1 MRRKKSKFLTF
12 IFSLLPG
19 AGEMYMGFMKMGVS
33 LMAEFFGI
41 IFLAT
46 VTEVSQLLLIDI
58 ILWFY
63 AFFHVHSIAGASDEE
78 FRQLEDKYLIPFYES
93 NPGRQSKMMRR
104 FCSIVLIVLGAFM
117 LWNMGIKMLG
127 SILYLPGVQY
137 IPKILVAIGLIVLG
151 IVMIQGKKE
160 ALDQEEADSQKT
172 PEQPPVRQIIKNET
186 AWSEASNE
194 QAVKNQTAWDEV
206 AGEQAAKNEAVKYE
220 AGRET
225 GNESGQIAEE
235 VAEQAT
241 GQVATSEGGAEHE

>member
-78 FRQLEDKYLIPFYES
+78 FSRLEDKYLIPLYES

-104 FCSIVLIVLGAFM
+104 FCSVVLIVLGAFM

-127 SILYLPGVQY
+127 SILYLPGVEY
-137 IPKILVAIGLIVLG
+137 VPKVLVAVGLILLG

-172 PEQPPVRQIIKNET
+172 SEQPPIRQIIKNET

-206 AGEQAAKNEAVKYE
+206 AGEQAEKNEAVKYG
-220 AGRET
+220 AGHET
-225 GNESGQIAEE
+225 GNEAGQI
-235 VAEQAT
+235 AEQAT
-241 GQVATSEGGAEHE
+241 GQAATSEGGVDHE

>member
-78 FRQLEDKYLIPFYES
+78 FSRLEDKYLIPLYES

-127 SILYLPGVQY
+127 SILYLPGVEY
-137 IPKILVAIGLIVLG
+137 VPKVLVAVGLILLG

-160 ALDQEEADSQKT
+160 ALDQEE
-172 PEQPPVRQIIKNET
+172 V
-186 AWSEASNE
+186 SNE
-194 QAVKNQTAWDEV
+194 QAVKNQTVWDEV
-206 AGEQAAKNEAVKYE
+206 AGEQAAKNEVVKYE
-220 AGRET
+220 AGHET
-225 GNESGQIAEE
+225 GNEAGQI
-235 VAEQAT
+235 AEQAT
-241 GQVATSEGGAEHE
+241 GQAATSEGGADHE

>member
-78 FRQLEDKYLIPFYES
+78 FSRLEDKYLIPLYES

-127 SILYLPGVQY
+127 SILYLPGVEY
-137 IPKILVAIGLIVLG
+137 VPKVLVAVGLIVLG

-160 ALDQEEADSQKT
+160 ALDQEEA
-172 PEQPPVRQIIKNET
+172 
-186 AWSEASNE
+186 SNE
-194 QAVKNQTAWDEV
+194 QAVKNQTAWNEV

-220 AGRET
+220 AGHET
-225 GNESGQIAEE
+225 GNEAGQI
-235 VAEQAT
+235 AEQAT
-241 GQVATSEGGAEHE
+241 GQAATSEGGADHE

>member
-78 FRQLEDKYLIPFYES
+78 FSRLEDKYLIPLYES

-127 SILYLPGVQY
+127 SILYLPGVEY
-137 IPKILVAIGLIVLG
+137 VPKVLVAVGLIVLG

-160 ALDQEEADSQKT
+160 ALDQETLDQEALNQKEADSQ
-172 PEQPPVRQIIKNET
+172 
-186 AWSEASNE
+186 EAL
-194 QAVKNQTAWDEV
+194 
-206 AGEQAAKNEAVKYE
+206 
-220 AGRET
+220 
-225 GNESGQIAEE
+225 
-235 VAEQAT
+235 
-241 GQVATSEGGAEHE
+241 SEGGADHE

>member
-78 FRQLEDKYLIPFYES
+78 FSRLEDKYLIPLYES

-127 SILYLPGVQY
+127 SILYLPGVEY
-137 IPKILVAIGLIVLG
+137 VPKVLVAVGLILLG

-160 ALDQEEADSQKT
+160 ALDQE
-172 PEQPPVRQIIKNET
+172 
-186 AWSEASNE
+186 EASNE

-220 AGRET
+220 AGHET
-225 GNESGQIAEE
+225 GNEAGQI
-235 VAEQAT
+235 AEQAT
-241 GQVATSEGGAEHE
+241 GQAATSEGGVDHE

>member
-78 FRQLEDKYLIPFYES
+78 FSRLEDKYLIPLYES

-127 SILYLPGVQY
+127 SILYLPGVEY
-137 IPKILVAIGLIVLG
+137 VPKVLVAVGLILLG

-172 PEQPPVRQIIKNET
+172 SEQPPIRQIIKNET

-206 AGEQAAKNEAVKYE
+206 AGEQAEKNEAVKYE
-220 AGRET
+220 TGHET
-225 GNESGQIAEE
+225 GNEAGQI
-235 VAEQAT
+235 AEQAT
-241 GQVATSEGGAEHE
+241 GQAATSEGGVDHE

>member
-78 FRQLEDKYLIPFYES
+78 FSRLEDKYLIPLYES

-127 SILYLPGVQY
+127 SILYLPGVEY
-137 IPKILVAIGLIVLG
+137 VPKVLVAVGLILLG

-160 ALDQEEADSQKT
+160 ALDQEE
-172 PEQPPVRQIIKNET
+172 V
-186 AWSEASNE
+186 SNE
-194 QAVKNQTAWDEV
+194 QAVKNQTVWDEV
-206 AGEQAAKNEAVKYE
+206 VGEQAAKNEAVKYE
-220 AGRET
+220 AGHET
-225 GNESGQIAEE
+225 GNEAGQI
-235 VAEQAT
+235 AEQAT
-241 GQVATSEGGAEHE
+241 GQAVTSEGGADHE

>member
-46 VTEVSQLLLIDI
+46 VTDVSQLLMIDI

-172 PEQPPVRQIIKNET
+172 SEQPPVRQIIKNET
-186 AWSEASNE
+186 AWSEVSNE
-194 QAVKNQTAWDEV
+194 QAVKNQTVWDEV
-206 AGEQAAKNEAVKYE
+206 AGEQAAKSEAVKYE
-220 AGRET
+220 AGHET
-225 GNESGQIAEE
+225 EQVTGQA
-235 VAEQAT
+235 AEQAT
-241 GQVATSEGGAEHE
+241 GQAATSEGGAEHE

>member
-46 VTEVSQLLLIDI
+46 ITEVSQLLLIDI

-78 FRQLEDKYLIPFYES
+78 FSRLEDKYLIPLYES
-93 NPGRQSKMMRR
+93 NLGRQSKMMRR

-127 SILYLPGVQY
+127 SILYLPGVEY
-137 IPKILVAIGLIVLG
+137 VPKVLVAVGLILLG

-160 ALDQEEADSQKT
+160 ALDQE
-172 PEQPPVRQIIKNET
+172 
-186 AWSEASNE
+186 EASNE

-220 AGRET
+220 AGHET
-225 GNESGQIAEE
+225 GNEAGQI
-235 VAEQAT
+235 AEQAT
-241 GQVATSEGGAEHE
+241 GQAATSEGGADHE

>member
-78 FRQLEDKYLIPFYES
+78 FSRLEDKYLIPLYES
-93 NPGRQSKMMRR
+93 NLGRQSKMMRR

-127 SILYLPGVQY
+127 SILYLPGVEY
-137 IPKILVAIGLIVLG
+137 VPKVLVAVGLIVLG

-160 ALDQEEADSQKT
+160 ALDQEE
-172 PEQPPVRQIIKNET
+172 V
-186 AWSEASNE
+186 SNE
-194 QAVKNQTAWDEV
+194 QAVKNQTVWDEV

-220 AGRET
+220 AGHET
-225 GNESGQIAEE
+225 GNEAGQI
-235 VAEQAT
+235 AEQAT
-241 GQVATSEGGAEHE
+241 GQAATSEGGAEHE

>member
-78 FRQLEDKYLIPFYES
+78 FSRLEDKYLIPLYES

-127 SILYLPGVQY
+127 SILYLPGVEY
-137 IPKILVAIGLIVLG
+137 VPKVLVAVGLILLG

-160 ALDQEEADSQKT
+160 ALDQEEA
-172 PEQPPVRQIIKNET
+172 
-186 AWSEASNE
+186 SNE
-194 QAVKNQTAWDEV
+194 QAVKNQTVWNEV

-220 AGRET
+220 AGHET
-225 GNESGQIAEE
+225 GNEAGQI
-235 VAEQAT
+235 AEQAT
-241 GQVATSEGGAEHE
+241 GQAATSEGGADHE

>member
-78 FRQLEDKYLIPFYES
+78 FSRLEDKYLIPLYES

-127 SILYLPGVQY
+127 SILYLPGVEY
-137 IPKILVAIGLIVLG
+137 VPKVLVAVGLIVLG

-160 ALDQEEADSQKT
+160 ALDQEEA
-172 PEQPPVRQIIKNET
+172 
-186 AWSEASNE
+186 SNE

-206 AGEQAAKNEAVKYE
+206 AEEQAAKNETVKYE
-220 AGRET
+220 AGHET
-225 GNESGQIAEE
+225 GNEAGQI
-235 VAEQAT
+235 AEQAT
-241 GQVATSEGGAEHE
+241 GQAATSEGGADHE

>member
-46 VTEVSQLLLIDI
+46 VTDVSQLLMIDI

-78 FRQLEDKYLIPFYES
+78 FSRLEDKYLIPFYES

-127 SILYLPGVQY
+127 SILYLPGVEY
-137 IPKILVAIGLIVLG
+137 VPKVLVAVGLILLG

-160 ALDQEEADSQKT
+160 ALDQE
-172 PEQPPVRQIIKNET
+172 
-186 AWSEASNE
+186 EASNE

-220 AGRET
+220 AGHEI
-225 GNESGQIAEE
+225 GQVTEYVAGQA
-235 VAEQAT
+235 AEQAT
-241 GQVATSEGGAEHE
+241 GQAATSEGGAEHE

>member
-78 FRQLEDKYLIPFYES
+78 FSRLEDKYLIPLYES

-127 SILYLPGVQY
+127 SILYLPGVEY
-137 IPKILVAIGLIVLG
+137 VPKVLVAVGLILLG

-172 PEQPPVRQIIKNET
+172 SEQPPIRQIIKNET

-206 AGEQAAKNEAVKYE
+206 AGEQAEKNEAVKYE
-220 AGRET
+220 AGHET
-225 GNESGQIAEE
+225 GDEAGQI
-235 VAEQAT
+235 AEQAT
-241 GQVATSEGGAEHE
+241 GQATTSKGGVDHE

>member
-46 VTEVSQLLLIDI
+46 VTDVSQLLMIDI

-172 PEQPPVRQIIKNET
+172 SEQPPVRQIIKNET
-186 AWSEASNE
+186 AWSEVSNE

-220 AGRET
+220 AGHEI
-225 GNESGQIAEE
+225 GQVTEYVAGQA
-235 VAEQAT
+235 AEQAT
-241 GQVATSEGGAEHE
+241 GQAATSEGGAEHE

>member
-46 VTEVSQLLLIDI
+46 ITEVSQLLLIDI

-78 FRQLEDKYLIPFYES
+78 FSRLEDKYLIPLYES

-127 SILYLPGVQY
+127 SILYLPGVEY
-137 IPKILVAIGLIVLG
+137 VPKVLVAVGLILLG

-160 ALDQEEADSQKT
+160 ALDQEEA
-172 PEQPPVRQIIKNET
+172 
-186 AWSEASNE
+186 SNE

-206 AGEQAAKNEAVKYE
+206 AEEQAAKNEAVKYE
-220 AGRET
+220 AGHET
-225 GNESGQIAEE
+225 GNEAGQI
-235 VAEQAT
+235 AEQAT
-241 GQVATSEGGAEHE
+241 GQAATSEGGVDHE

>member
-78 FRQLEDKYLIPFYES
+78 FGQLEDKYLIPFYES

-137 IPKILVAIGLIVLG
+137 IPKILVAVGLIVLG

-172 PEQPPVRQIIKNET
+172 PEQPPVRQVIKNET
-186 AWSEASNE
+186 
-194 QAVKNQTAWDEV
+194 VWDEV

-225 GNESGQIAEE
+225 GNEAGQIAEE

-241 GQVATSEGGAEHE
+241 GQAATSEGGAEHE

>member
-78 FRQLEDKYLIPFYES
+78 FSRLEDKYLIPLYES

-127 SILYLPGVQY
+127 SILYLPGVEY
-137 IPKILVAIGLIVLG
+137 VPKVLVAVGLIVLG

-160 ALDQEEADSQKT
+160 ALDQEEADSQK
-172 PEQPPVRQIIKNET
+172 
-186 AWSEASNE
+186 
-194 QAVKNQTAWDEV
+194 NQTAWNEV

-220 AGRET
+220 AGHET
-225 GNESGQIAEE
+225 GNEAGQI
-235 VAEQAT
+235 AEQAT
-241 GQVATSEGGAEHE
+241 GQAATSEGGADHE

>member
-78 FRQLEDKYLIPFYES
+78 FSRLEDKYLIPLYES

-127 SILYLPGVQY
+127 SILYLPGVEY
-137 IPKILVAIGLIVLG
+137 VPKVLVAVGLILLG

-172 PEQPPVRQIIKNET
+172 SEQPPIRQIIKNET

-206 AGEQAAKNEAVKYE
+206 AGEQAEKNEAVKYE
-220 AGRET
+220 AGHET
-225 GNESGQIAEE
+225 GNEAGQI
-235 VAEQAT
+235 AEQAT
-241 GQVATSEGGAEHE
+241 GQATTSEGGVDHE

>member
-33 LMAEFFGI
+33 LMAGFFGI

-78 FRQLEDKYLIPFYES
+78 FSRLEDKYLIPFYDS

-117 LWNMGIKMLG
+117 LWNMGIRMLD
-127 SILYLPGVQY
+127 SILYLPGVEY
-137 IPKILVAIGLIVLG
+137 VPKVLVAVGLIVLG

-160 ALDQEEADSQKT
+160 SLDQEEADSQKT
-172 PEQPPVRQIIKNET
+172 SEQPPIRQIIKNET

-206 AGEQAAKNEAVKYE
+206 AGEQAEKNEAVKYE
-220 AGRET
+220 TGHET
-225 GNESGQIAEE
+225 GNEAGQI
-235 VAEQAT
+235 AEQAT
-241 GQVATSEGGAEHE
+241 GQAATSEGGVDHE

>member
-78 FRQLEDKYLIPFYES
+78 FSRLEDKYLIPLYES

-127 SILYLPGVQY
+127 SILYLPGVEY
-137 IPKILVAIGLIVLG
+137 VPKVLVAVGLILLG

-160 ALDQEEADSQKT
+160 SLDQEEADSQKT
-172 PEQPPVRQIIKNET
+172 SEQPPIRQIIKNET

-206 AGEQAAKNEAVKYE
+206 AGEQAEKNEAVKYE
-220 AGRET
+220 TGHET
-225 GNESGQIAEE
+225 GNEAGQI
-235 VAEQAT
+235 AEQAT
-241 GQVATSEGGAEHE
+241 GQAATSEGGVDHE

>member
-1 MRRKKSKFLTF
+1 
-12 IFSLLPG
+12 
-19 AGEMYMGFMKMGVS
+19 
-33 LMAEFFGI
+33 MAEFFGI

-78 FRQLEDKYLIPFYES
+78 FSRLEDKYLIPLYES

-127 SILYLPGVQY
+127 SILYLPGVEY
-137 IPKILVAIGLIVLG
+137 VPKVLVAVGLILLG

-160 ALDQEEADSQKT
+160 ALDQEE
-172 PEQPPVRQIIKNET
+172 V
-186 AWSEASNE
+186 SNE

-206 AGEQAAKNEAVKYE
+206 AGEQAAKNEVVKYE
-220 AGRET
+220 AGHET
-225 GNESGQIAEE
+225 GNEAGQI
-235 VAEQAT
+235 AEQAT
-241 GQVATSEGGAEHE
+241 GQAATSEGGADHE

>member
-46 VTEVSQLLLIDI
+46 ITEVSQLLLIDI

-78 FRQLEDKYLIPFYES
+78 FSRLEDKYLIPLYES

-127 SILYLPGVQY
+127 SILYLPGVEY
-137 IPKILVAIGLIVLG
+137 VPKVLVAVGLILLG

-160 ALDQEEADSQKT
+160 ALDQEE
-172 PEQPPVRQIIKNET
+172 V
-186 AWSEASNE
+186 SNE
-194 QAVKNQTAWDEV
+194 QAVKNQTVWDEV

-220 AGRET
+220 AGHET
-225 GNESGQIAEE
+225 GNEAGQI
-235 VAEQAT
+235 AEQAT
-241 GQVATSEGGAEHE
+241 GQAATSEGGADHE

>member
-78 FRQLEDKYLIPFYES
+78 FSRLEDKYLIPFYDS

-117 LWNMGIKMLG
+117 LWNMGIRMLD
-127 SILYLPGVQY
+127 SILYLPGVEY
-137 IPKILVAIGLIVLG
+137 VPKVLVAVGLIVLG

-160 ALDQEEADSQKT
+160 SLDQEEADSQKT
-172 PEQPPVRQIIKNET
+172 SEQPPIRQIIKNET

-206 AGEQAAKNEAVKYE
+206 AGEQAEKNEAVKYE
-220 AGRET
+220 AG
-225 GNESGQIAEE
+225 QI
-235 VAEQAT
+235 AEQAT
-241 GQVATSEGGAEHE
+241 GQAATSEGGVDHE

>member
-33 LMAEFFGI
+33 LMAGFFGI

-78 FRQLEDKYLIPFYES
+78 FSRLEDKYLIPFYDS

-117 LWNMGIKMLG
+117 LWNMGIRMLD
-127 SILYLPGVQY
+127 SILYLPGVEY
-137 IPKILVAIGLIVLG
+137 VPKVLVAVGLIVLG

-160 ALDQEEADSQKT
+160 SLDQEEADSQKT
-172 PEQPPVRQIIKNET
+172 SEQPPIRQIIKNET

-194 QAVKNQTAWDEV
+194 QAVKNQTAGMRLPENRPKKTK
-206 AGEQAAKNEAVKYE
+206 Q
-220 AGRET
+220 
-225 GNESGQIAEE
+225 
-235 VAEQAT
+235 
-241 GQVATSEGGAEHE
+241 

>member
-78 FRQLEDKYLIPFYES
+78 FSRLEDKYLIPFYDS

-117 LWNMGIKMLG
+117 LWNMGIRMLD
-127 SILYLPGVQY
+127 SILYLPGVEY
-137 IPKILVAIGLIVLG
+137 VPKVLVAVGLIVLG

-160 ALDQEEADSQKT
+160 SLDQEEADSQKT
-172 PEQPPVRQIIKNET
+172 SEQPPIRQIIKNET

-206 AGEQAAKNEAVKYE
+206 AGEQAEKNEAVKYE
-220 AGRET
+220 AGHET
-225 GNESGQIAEE
+225 GNETGQI
-235 VAEQAT
+235 AEQAT
-241 GQVATSEGGAEHE
+241 GQAATSEGGVDHE

>member
-78 FRQLEDKYLIPFYES
+78 FSRLEDKYLIPLYES
-93 NPGRQSKMMRR
+93 NLGRQSKMMRR

-127 SILYLPGVQY
+127 SILYLPGVEY
-137 IPKILVAIGLIVLG
+137 VPKVLVAVGLIVLG

-160 ALDQEEADSQKT
+160 ALDQEE
-172 PEQPPVRQIIKNET
+172 V
-186 AWSEASNE
+186 SNE

-206 AGEQAAKNEAVKYE
+206 AGGQAAKNEAVKYE
-220 AGRET
+220 AGHET
-225 GNESGQIAEE
+225 GNEAGQI
-235 VAEQAT
+235 AEQAT
-241 GQVATSEGGAEHE
+241 GQAATSEGGAEHE

>member
-78 FRQLEDKYLIPFYES
+78 FSRLEDKYLIPLYES

-104 FCSIVLIVLGAFM
+104 FCSVVLIVLGAFM

-127 SILYLPGVQY
+127 SILYLPGVEY
-137 IPKILVAIGLIVLG
+137 VPKVLVAVGLILLG

-172 PEQPPVRQIIKNET
+172 SEQPPIRQIIKNET

-194 QAVKNQTAWDEV
+194 QAVKNQTAWNEI
-206 AGEQAAKNEAVKYE
+206 AGEQAEKNEAVKYE
-220 AGRET
+220 TGHET
-225 GNESGQIAEE
+225 GNEAGQI
-235 VAEQAT
+235 AEQAT
-241 GQVATSEGGAEHE
+241 GQAATSEGGVDHE

>member
-78 FRQLEDKYLIPFYES
+78 FSRLEDKYLIPLYES

-127 SILYLPGVQY
+127 SILYLPGVEY
-137 IPKILVAIGLIVLG
+137 VPKVLVAVGLILLG

-160 ALDQEEADSQKT
+160 ALDQE
-172 PEQPPVRQIIKNET
+172 
-186 AWSEASNE
+186 EASNE

-220 AGRET
+220 AGHET
-225 GNESGQIAEE
+225 GNEAGQI
-235 VAEQAT
+235 AEQAT
-241 GQVATSEGGAEHE
+241 GQAVTSEGGAEHE

>member
-46 VTEVSQLLLIDI
+46 ITEVSQLLLIDI

-78 FRQLEDKYLIPFYES
+78 FSRLEDKYLIPLYES
-93 NPGRQSKMMRR
+93 NLGRQSKMMRR

-127 SILYLPGVQY
+127 SILYLPGVEY
-137 IPKILVAIGLIVLG
+137 VPKVLVAVGLIVLG

-160 ALDQEEADSQKT
+160 ALDQEEA
-172 PEQPPVRQIIKNET
+172 
-186 AWSEASNE
+186 SNE
-194 QAVKNQTAWDEV
+194 QAVKNQTAWNEV
-206 AGEQAAKNEAVKYE
+206 AEEQAAKNEAVKYE
-220 AGRET
+220 AGHET
-225 GNESGQIAEE
+225 GNEAGQI
-235 VAEQAT
+235 AEQAT
-241 GQVATSEGGAEHE
+241 GQAATSEGGADHE

>member
-78 FRQLEDKYLIPFYES
+78 FSRLEDKYLIPLYES

-127 SILYLPGVQY
+127 SILYLPGVEY
-137 IPKILVAIGLIVLG
+137 VPKVLVAVGLIVLG

-160 ALDQEEADSQKT
+160 ALDQEEA
-172 PEQPPVRQIIKNET
+172 
-186 AWSEASNE
+186 SNE
-194 QAVKNQTAWDEV
+194 QAVKNQTAWNEV

-220 AGRET
+220 AGHET
-225 GNESGQIAEE
+225 GNEAGQI
-235 VAEQAT
+235 AEQAT
-241 GQVATSEGGAEHE
+241 GQAATSEGGAEHE